1 MLGAGVVRVR
11 GPPRRRTAVACRER
25 PSPEERESAG
35 AFARRAC
42 AINRVVRG
50 ACWALR
56 GGVGAPLM
64 RRIAL
69 ARPRARVGVYPMPWL
84 PCAQGVFRDP
94 TIMDVSD
101 VELVDLKLL
110 RALT

>member
-1 MLGAGVVRVR
+1 
-11 GPPRRRTAVACRER
+11 
-25 PSPEERESAG
+25 
-35 AFARRAC
+35 
-42 AINRVVRG
+42 
-50 ACWALR
+50 
-56 GGVGAPLM
+56 
-64 RRIAL
+64 
-69 ARPRARVGVYPMPWL
+69 MPWL